1 MDWNR
6 QLPIGQFVASCPCWL
21 RQLDARLKLAWVVA
35 FLMTP
40 VLAGPLW
47 RLGLVLLLLLI
58 TALSGLPWTLWRR
71 SLPLLLALSLLAG
84 GLAAF
89 LPAGGTAAVHT
100 PRPPPDEV
108 RLDST
113 SDSGQLGKRW
123 ILLEAGPLRVG
134 PLSLGPLT
142 VTRRSARLGFH
153 TATLLLTLIHSANL
167 MLVCTPPE
175 ELAWALAWMLAPL
188 RWLGVPVE
196 RLGFMLLLALR
207 FLPLVQEELQ
217 NLLRSLAT
225 RAVNLRRLGF
235 KPGLG
240 LGLAV
245 GERLLANVLLR
256 AEQGADALIVRG
268 GHWLAP
274 SQFRPLRGARP
285 LVNALGWLALVI
297 LLGLRGR
304 YGAL

>member
-1 MDWNR
+1 MDWLR
-6 QLPIGQFVASCPCWL
+6 QLPIGQFVAGCPCWL
-21 RQLDARLKLAWVVA
+21 RRLDARLKLAWTVA

-58 TALSGLPWTLWRR
+58 TAVSGLPWALWRR
-71 SLPLLLALSLLAG
+71 SLPLLLALCLLVG

-89 LPAGGTAAVHT
+89 LPAGAGA
-100 PRPPPDEV
+100 PIPLQRPPQELHLAPDGPKDQV
-108 RLDST
+108 GPS
-113 SDSGQLGKRW
+113 W
-123 ILLEAGPLRVG
+123 IVFEAGPLKLG

-142 VTRRSARLGFH
+142 VTRRSARLGFN

-175 ELAWALAWMLAPL
+175 ELVWALAWTLTPL
-188 RWLGVPVE
+188 RWFRVPVE
-196 RLGFMLLLALR
+196 RLAFMLLLALR
-207 FLPLVQEELQ
+207 FLPLVQEEFQ

-225 RAVNLRRLGF
+225 RAVSFRRLGF

-240 LGLAV
+240 LALAV

-256 AEQGADALIVRG
+256 AEQGADALIARG

-274 SQFRPLRGARP
+274 AQFRPLRGARP
-285 LVNALGWLALVI
+285 LVNGAGWLALVL

>member
-1 MDWNR
+1 MDWIR
-6 QLPIGQFVASCPCWL
+6 QLPIGQFVAGRPCWL
-21 RQLDARLKLAWVVA
+21 RRLDARLKLAWAVA

-47 RLGLVLLLLLI
+47 RLGLVLLLLRI

-71 SLPLLLALSLLAG
+71 SLPLLLALSLLVG

-89 LPAGGTAAVHT
+89 LPAGGTAAV
-100 PRPPPDEV
+100 PLQRPPDEV
-108 RLDST
+108 HLDPA

-142 VTRRSARLGFH
+142 VTRRSARLGFNS
-153 TATLLLTLIHSANL
+153 ATLLLTLIHSANL
-167 MLVCTPPE
+167 MLVCTPSE
-175 ELAWALAWMLAPL
+175 ELVWAFAWMLAPL

-207 FLPLVQEELQ
+207 FLPLAQEEFQ

-225 RAVNLRRLGF
+225 RAVSFRRLGF